1 MRRMLVAGAV
11 GMLMLAPCAV
21 AAPVIRPVIVSVD
34 EHGFNVS
41 GEGNTV
47 TGVRLAPVPYASIVE
62 LSAAL
67 GRGSVLP
74 AAVRLVRR
82 APSQVIDYVF
92 CVTDD
97 GLLVVGQQTR
107 SADGAGRYGEADGEI
122 KRAYSALEATV
133 PWRWIVDI
141 PIGRE
146 VALTLDV
153 RATSHAWP
161 VRGVTVVPTVSR

>member
-1 MRRMLVAGAV
+1 MRRVLVAGAV
-11 GMLMLAPCAV
+11 GVLMLAPRAV

-34 EHGFNVS
+34 EHRFNVS

-74 AAVRLVRR
+74 AAVRLVRS

-107 SADGAGRYGEADGEI
+107 SADGTGRYGEAEGEI
-122 KRAYSALEATV
+122 KRAYPALEATV

>member
-1 MRRMLVAGAV
+1 MLSPGVAVPA
-11 GMLMLAPCAV
+11 
-21 AAPVIRPVIVSVD
+21 VIRPVVVSMD
-34 EHGFNVS
+34 EQGYNVS

-47 TGVRLAPVPYASIVE
+47 TGVRAAPVPYASIVE

-74 AAVRLVRR
+74 AAVRLVRT

-97 GLLVVGQQTR
+97 GVLVIGQQTR
-107 SADGAGRYGEADGEI
+107 SADGAGRYGEAAGEI
-122 KRAYSALEATV
+122 KRAYSALEATA

-141 PIGRE
+141 PLGRE

-153 RATSHAWP
+153 RATGPAWP
-161 VRGVTVVPTVSR
+161 VRGVTVVPAVSR

>member
-1 MRRMLVAGAV
+1 MVLTLDPRAPGA
-11 GMLMLAPCAV
+11 A
-21 AAPVIRPVIVSVD
+21 VIRPVVVSMD
-34 EHGFNVS
+34 EHRFNVS
-41 GEGNTV
+41 GEGNVV

-62 LSAAL
+62 LSSAL
-67 GRGSVLP
+67 GRNGVLP
-74 AAVRLVRR
+74 AAVRLTRT

-97 GLLVVGQQTR
+97 GLLVVGQQVRT
-107 SADGAGRYGEADGEI
+107 ADGAGRYGEAEGEI
-122 KRAYSALEATV
+122 KRAYSALEATA

-141 PIGRE
+141 PLGRE